1 MCNNMHALVVS
12 DECQLSANTFD
23 VKYTTDNIK
32 LCPHCDL
39 IVSLPNLQVGQRAT
53 CPRCHSLLAI
63 RYYTDPF
70 IVPVVYAVS
79 ALIMLALALA
89 FPFITINITGRFNQ
103 IFISTIPHALFA
115 EKFAIISWLF
125 IGFVQFIPIFSM
137 LSVILLCLDL
147 NLPKNISRWLARL
160 LFIMKPWCMAEIF
173 LVGVL
178 VSFVKLMAYGEIGL
192 GISFIPYCLFCFLQI
207 KTYQYIDIDM
217 LWQRVA
223 QKPSLDCQ
231 PLLGQG
237 GMQQGLRLCH
247 CCHAI
252 LPNKQKVCP
261 RCQVKGYIRKP
272 NSIQWTLALLV
283 TSALLYIPANILPIM
298 LTTALG
304 KVIDSTI
311 FSGVMLIW
319 QEGSYPIAIIIFT
332 ASIMIPVLKML
343 ALFWLCYSVDN
354 ESHRNNQ
361 RLQIIYE
368 VVEFVGRWSMI
379 DIFVI
384 SVLTALVSMGQFM
397 MVAPAP
403 GSIFFSSVVILT
415 MISANMFDPRLIW
428 DRRHTQSVKK
438 EV

>member
-1 MCNNMHALVVS
+1 MCNNTHALVVS
-12 DECQLSANTFD
+12 DECQLSTNTLD
-23 VKYTTDNIK
+23 VQHMTDHIK

-39 IVSLPNLQVGQRAT
+39 VVSLPNLQVGQRAT
-53 CPRCHSLLAI
+53 CPRCHSLLGI

-70 IVPVVYAVS
+70 IVPAVYAIS

-89 FPFITINITGRFNQ
+89 FPFITINIAGRFNQ
-103 IFISTIPHALFA
+103 IFIPTIPHALFA
-115 EKFAIISWLF
+115 EKFALLSWLF
-125 IGFVQFIPIFSM
+125 IGFVQFVPIFSM

-147 NLPKNISRWLARL
+147 KLPLDLNRWLARL

-178 VSFVKLMAYGEIGL
+178 VSFVKLMSYGEIGL

-207 KTYQYIDIDM
+207 KTYQYIDIDT
-217 LWQRVA
+217 LWQRIA
-223 QKPSLDCQ
+223 KKPQLDYL
-231 PLLGQG
+231 PHLGQG

-252 LPNKQKVCP
+252 LPVNQNICP

-272 NSIQWTLALLV
+272 NSIQWTLALLI
-283 TSALLYIPANILPIM
+283 TSAMLYIPANILPIM

-311 FSGVMLIW
+311 FSGVLLIW

-332 ASIMIPVLKML
+332 ASIMIPVVKML
-343 ALFWLCYSVDN
+343 AILWLCYTVNKDN
-354 ESHRNNQ
+354 SRNKQ
-361 RLQIIYE
+361 RLLIIYE

-384 SVLTALVSMGQFM
+384 AVLTALVSMGRFM
-397 MVAPAP
+397 MVSPAP
-403 GSIFFSSVVILT
+403 GAIFFSSVVILT

-428 DRRHTQSVKK
+428 DRQHTSSVKK